1 MAYATVSD
9 VEVRY
14 GRTLTASESAQV
26 TAWIDDLEAEILE
39 RIPNLA
45 ELIVAGR
52 PTAATLKRVISAAI
66 IRKLQNPSGL
76 RTRTV
81 AIDDYSTTETVDA
94 ANSAGYLGLTDDEWS
109 LLLPGSSGD
118 AFTIR
123 PYGAPDVYPDWYTTD
138 GWVPL

>member
-14 GRTLTASESAQV
+14 GRTLTTAEAAQV
-26 TAWIDDLEAEILE
+26 SAWIDDLEAEILE
-39 RIPNLA
+39 RIPALEA
-45 ELIVAGR
+45 LIQLGR
-52 PTAATLKRVISAAI
+52 PTPATLKRVISAAI

-123 PYGAPDVYPDWYTTD
+123 PAYIP
-138 GWVPL
+138 

>member
-14 GRTLTASESAQV
+14 GRTLTTAEGAQV
-26 TAWIDDLEAEILE
+26 SAWIDDLESEILE
-39 RIPNLA
+39 RIPALEA
-45 ELIVAGR
+45 LVLLGR
-52 PTAATLKRVISAAI
+52 PTLGTLKRVISAAI

-81 AIDDYSTTETVDA
+81 AIDDYSTTETVDS

-109 LLLPGSSGD
+109 LLLPGSGGG
-118 AFTIR
+118 AFTIT
-123 PYGAPDVYPDWYTTD
+123 PFGAP
-138 GWVPL
+138 

>member
-14 GRTLTASESAQV
+14 GRTLTTAEAAQV

-39 RIPNLA
+39 RIPALEA
-45 ELIVAGR
+45 LIVLGR
-52 PTAATLKRVISAAI
+52 PTAGTLKRVISAAI

-81 AIDDYSTTETVDA
+81 AIDDYSTTETVDS
-94 ANSAGYLGLTDDEWS
+94 ANSAGYLGLNDDEWS

-118 AFTIR
+118 SFTIT
-123 PYGAPDVYPDWYTTD
+123 PYGAP
-138 GWVPL
+138 

>member
-14 GRTLTASESAQV
+14 GRTLTVSEAAQV
-26 TAWIDDLEAEILE
+26 GAWIDDLEAEILE
-39 RIPNLA
+39 RIPDL
-45 ELIVAGR
+45 EDLILDGR
-52 PTAATLKRVISAAI
+52 PTVATLKRVIAAAI

-123 PYGAPDVYPDWYTTD
+123 PAY
-138 GWVPL
+138 VP

>member
-14 GRTLTASESAQV
+14 GRTLTTPESAQV
-26 TAWIDDLEAEILE
+26 GAWINDLESEILE
-39 RIPNLA
+39 RIPTLDS
-45 ELIVAGR
+45 LVMLGR
-52 PTAATLKRVISAAI
+52 PSFATLRRVISAAI
-66 IRKLQNPSGL
+66 IRKLQNPAGL

-109 LLLPGSSGD
+109 LLLPGSGGG
-118 AFTIR
+118 AFTIT
-123 PYGAPDVYPDWYTTD
+123 PFGAP
-138 GWVPL
+138 

>member
-1 MAYATVSD
+1 VAYTEVAD

-26 TAWIDDLEAEILE
+26 AAWIDDLEAEIRE
-39 RIPNLA
+39 RIPNLEA
-45 ELIVAGR
+45 LIVLGR
-52 PTAATLKRVISAAI
+52 PTYGTLKRVISAAI

-118 AFTIR
+118 AFTIT
-123 PYGAPDVYPDWYTTD
+123 PYGAP
-138 GWVPL
+138 

>member
-14 GRTLTASESAQV
+14 GRTLTTAEAAQV

-39 RIPNLA
+39 RIPALEA
-45 ELIVAGR
+45 LVLLGR
-52 PTAATLKRVISAAI
+52 PTLGTLKRVISAAI

-81 AIDDYSTTETVDA
+81 AIDDYSTTETVDS

-109 LLLPGSSGD
+109 LLLPGSGGG
-118 AFTIR
+118 AFTIT
-123 PYGAPDVYPDWYTTD
+123 PFGAP
-138 GWVPL
+138 

>member
-1 MAYATVSD
+1 MVYATAID
-9 VEVRY
+9 VQDRY
-14 GRTLTASESAQV
+14 DRTLSVPELTRV
-26 TAWIDDLEAEILE
+26 GVWIGDLEAEILE
-39 RIPNLA
+39 RIPDLDD
-45 ELIVAGR
+45 LVLDGR
-52 PTAATLKRVISAAI
+52 PTAATLKRVICAAI

-118 AFTIR
+118 AFTIT
-123 PYGAPDVYPDWYTTD
+123 PYGAP
-138 GWVPL
+138 

>member
-14 GRTLTASESAQV
+14 GRTLSAAESAQV

-39 RIPNLA
+39 RIPALD
-45 ELIVAGR
+45 LLVLAGR
-52 PTAATLKRVISAAI
+52 PTVGTLKRVISAAI
-66 IRKLQNPSGL
+66 IRKLQNPQGL

-81 AIDDYSTTETVDA
+81 AIDDYSTTETVDS

-109 LLLPGSSGD
+109 LLLPGSGGG
-118 AFTIR
+118 AFTIT
-123 PYGAPDVYPDWYTTD
+123 PYGAP
-138 GWVPL
+138 

>member
-14 GRTLTASESAQV
+14 GRTLTVSEAAQV
-26 TAWIDDLEAEILE
+26 GAWIDDLEAEILE
-39 RIPNLA
+39 RIPDLDD
-45 ELIVAGR
+45 LVLDGR
-52 PTAATLKRVISAAI
+52 PTAATLKRVICAAI

-118 AFTIR
+118 AFTIT
-123 PYGAPDVYPDWYTTD
+123 PYGAP
-138 GWVPL
+138 

>member
-14 GRTLTASESAQV
+14 GRTLTVSEAAQV
-26 TAWIDDLEAEILE
+26 GAWIDDLEAEILE
-39 RIPNLA
+39 RIPDL
-45 ELIVAGR
+45 EDLILDGR
-52 PTAATLKRVISAAI
+52 PTVATLKRVIAAAI

-123 PYGAPDVYPDWYTTD
+123 PYGAP
-138 GWVPL
+138 

>member
-14 GRTLTASESAQV
+14 GRTLSAAESAQV

-39 RIPNLA
+39 RIPGLVVLI
-45 ELIVAGR
+45 ELGR
-52 PTAATLKRVISAAI
+52 PTPATLKRVISAAI

-123 PYGAPDVYPDWYTTD
+123 PAY
-138 GWVPL
+138 VP

>member
-14 GRTLTASESAQV
+14 GRPLSVAEQAQAS
-26 TAWIDDLEAEILE
+26 AWIDDVEAEIAE
-39 RIPNLA
+39 RIPTIA
-45 ELIVAGR
+45 DLIVLGR
-52 PTAATLKRVISAAI
+52 PTLATLKRVVSAAV
-66 IRKLQNPSGL
+66 IRKLQNPAGL

-94 ANSAGYLGLTDDEWS
+94 ANSAGYLGLTDEEWS

-118 AFTIR
+118 AFTIT
-123 PYGAPDVYPDWYTTD
+123 PWGAP
-138 GWVPL
+138 

>member
-1 MAYATVSD
+1 VAYATVSD

-14 GRTLTASESAQV
+14 GRTLATAEAAQV
-26 TAWIDDLEAEILE
+26 GAWIDDLEAEVLE
-39 RIPNLA
+39 RIPALEA
-45 ELIVAGR
+45 LVLLGR
-52 PTAATLKRVISAAI
+52 PTVSTLRRVISAAI

-109 LLLPGSSGD
+109 LLLPSSSGD
-118 AFTIR
+118 AFTIT
-123 PYGAPDVYPDWYTTD
+123 PFGAP
-138 GWVPL
+138 

>member
-1 MAYATVSD
+1 MVYATVSD

-14 GRTLTASESAQV
+14 GRTLTTAESAQV
-26 TAWIDDLEAEILE
+26 TAWIDDLESEILE
-39 RIPNLA
+39 RIPTLEA
-45 ELIVAGR
+45 LIALGR
-52 PTAATLKRVISAAI
+52 PTTATLKRVISAAI

-81 AIDDYSTTETVDA
+81 AIDDYSTTETVDS

-118 AFTIR
+118 AFTIT
-123 PYGAPDVYPDWYTTD
+123 PYGAP
-138 GWVPL
+138 

>member
-14 GRTLTASESAQV
+14 GRTLTTAESAQV
-26 TAWIDDLEAEILE
+26 TAWIDDLESEILE
-39 RIPNLA
+39 RIPTLEA
-45 ELIVAGR
+45 LIALGR
-52 PTAATLKRVISAAI
+52 PTTATLKRVISAAI

-81 AIDDYSTTETVDA
+81 AIDDYSTTETVDS

-118 AFTIR
+118 AFTIT
-123 PYGAPDVYPDWYTTD
+123 PYGAP
-138 GWVPL
+138 

>member
-1 MAYATVSD
+1 MTYATVSD

-14 GRTLTASESAQV
+14 GRTLTVAEDAQV

-39 RIPNLA
+39 RIPNLEA
-45 ELIVAGR
+45 LIVLGR
-52 PTAATLKRVISAAI
+52 PTVATLKRVIAAAI

-118 AFTIR
+118 AFTIT
-123 PYGAPDVYPDWYTTD
+123 PWYAP
-138 GWVPL
+138 

>member
-1 MAYATVSD
+1 MAYATVDD

-14 GRTLTASESAQV
+14 GRTLTTAETAQV
-26 TAWIDDLEAEILE
+26 TAWIDDLEAEIEE
-39 RIPNLA
+39 RIPNIDALVD
-45 ELIVAGR
+45 LGR
-52 PTAATLKRVISAAI
+52 PTFSTLRRVISAAI

-94 ANSAGYLGLTDDEWS
+94 ANSAGYLGLTDEEWA

-123 PYGAPDVYPDWYTTD
+123 PYGAP
-138 GWVPL
+138 

>member
-14 GRTLTASESAQV
+14 GRTLTTAETAQV
-26 TAWIDDLEAEILE
+26 GAWIDDLEAEILE
-39 RIPNLA
+39 RIPALEA
-45 ELIVAGR
+45 LIVLGR

-118 AFTIR
+118 AFTIT
-123 PYGAPDVYPDWYTTD
+123 PYGAP
-138 GWVPL
+138 

>member
-1 MAYATVSD
+1 VSD

-14 GRTLTASESAQV
+14 GRTLTTAEAAQV
-26 TAWIDDLEAEILE
+26 GAWIDDLEAEIQE
-39 RIPNLA
+39 RIPTL
-45 ELIVAGR
+45 ETLVLLGR
-52 PTAATLKRVISAAI
+52 PAVATLKRVISAAI

-118 AFTIR
+118 AFTIT
-123 PYGAPDVYPDWYTTD
+123 PYGAP
-138 GWVPL
+138 

>member
-14 GRTLTASESAQV
+14 GRTLTTAESAQV
-26 TAWIDDLEAEILE
+26 GAWIDDLEAEILE
-39 RIPNLA
+39 RIPTLEA
-45 ELIVAGR
+45 LVLLGR
-52 PTAATLKRVISAAI
+52 PTIGTLRRVVSAAI

-118 AFTIR
+118 SFTIT
-123 PYGAPDVYPDWYTTD
+123 PYGAP
-138 GWVPL
+138 

>member
-14 GRTLTASESAQV
+14 GRTLTAGEAAQV
-26 TAWIDDLEAEILE
+26 TAWIDDLESEILE
-39 RIPNLA
+39 RIPDL
-45 ELIVAGR
+45 EDLITDGR

-81 AIDDYSTTETVDA
+81 AIDDYSTTETVDS

-118 AFTIR
+118 AFTIT
-123 PYGAPDVYPDWYTTD
+123 PYGAP
-138 GWVPL
+138 